1 MKIAFIFPG
10 QGSQSIGM
18 MKDYVELPSIRKTFD
33 EATDI
38 LKQDLWSLVNDG
50 PEETLNLTLNT
61 QPVMLTADIAVYR
74 AWQQAGGSNPG
85 LLAGHSLGEYAA
97 LVAADSLSFADA
109 LKLVRYRAE
118 VMQESVPDGI
128 GGMAA
133 IVGLNDDVVAAVCSE
148 VIRDMPDLLLEPA
161 NFNAPGQV
169 VIAGHKSA
177 VMQGITLAKQ
187 KGAKLTV
194 LLPMSIPSHCALMR
208 SAAEKFFLLLEQIS
222 LQPPQIPVLHN
233 VDVQQ
238 HSEVATIRQILMQ
251 QLYSPVRWTET
262 IQSMAA
268 QGVTHI
274 VECGPGKVLSGLN
287 RRIDKNLNSIALN
300 QASALK
306 QGIEALG

>member
-1 MKIAFIFPG
+1 
-10 QGSQSIGM
+10 M
-18 MKDYVELPSIRKTFD
+18 MKGYAELLSIHETFD
-33 EATDI
+33 EAADI

-148 VIRDMPDLLLEPA
+148 VIHDMPDLSLEPA

-177 VMQGITLAKQ
+177 VIQGITLAKQ

-194 LLPMSIPSHCALMR
+194 MLPMSIPSHCALMR
-208 SAAEKFFLLLEQIS
+208 PAAEKLFLLLEQIS
-222 LQPPQIPVLHN
+222 LRPPQIPVLHN

-238 HSEVATIRQILMQ
+238 HMEVTTIRQILMQ
-251 QLYSPVRWTET
+251 QLYLPVRWTET

-268 QGVTHI
+268 QGITHI

-300 QASALK
+300 HASDLK
-306 QGIEALG
+306 QGIGALG